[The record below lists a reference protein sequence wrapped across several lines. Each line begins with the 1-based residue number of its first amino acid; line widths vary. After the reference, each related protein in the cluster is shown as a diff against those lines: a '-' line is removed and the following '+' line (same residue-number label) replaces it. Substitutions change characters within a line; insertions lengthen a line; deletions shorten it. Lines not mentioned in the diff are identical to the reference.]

1 MKHKIEIVK
10 NNVGNIIIKLND
22 VAKITIE
29 SDHKINGSKIFESLE
44 YSKDKKYELVDLT
57 EEDKN
62 NPVMQEIHNFYTGII
77 NDINKQSV

>member
-10 NNVGNIIIKLND
+10 NNVGNIIIKLNN

-29 SDHKINGSKIFESLE
+29 SDNKVNGSKIFESLE

-77 NDINKQSV
+77 NDINKQSI